1 MEKRNNIPLNKS
13 TLYLSLDNNVTN
25 MKKLKKYIVENYNG
39 RFTFSEL
46 MSEGVPKLFL
56 KIEAVKK
63 EIAKL
68 EADRKNA
75 VVPYKNEKDESKRKK
90 ILNVL
95 KDLTTKIKSKQKNLL
110 QLRDMED
117 KYVSQMSADAELDTS
132 VFEDTD
138 IGHQDN
144 EPGMLRADLSVIERY
159 ADELGEMMKSFEEM
173 DGEIDLPHWW
183 QTKIIKAKD
192 YLVGAKHYLKAE
204 LEKTDGILH
213 NKDTK

>member
-25 MKKLKKYIVENYNG
+25 MKKLKKYIVENYDG
-39 RFTFSEL
+39 RFTFSQL
-46 MSEGVPKLFL
+46 MSEGIPKLFL

-173 DGEIDLPHWW
+173 DAEIDLPHWW

-204 LEKTDGILH
+204 LEKTDNIIH
-213 NKDTK
+213 NKDN

>member
-25 MKKLKKYIVENYNG
+25 MKKLKKYIVENYDG
-39 RFTFSEL
+39 RFTFSQL
-46 MSEGVPKLFL
+46 MSEGIPKLFL

-68 EADRKNA
+68 EADRKKA

-95 KDLTTKIKSKQKNLL
+95 KDLTTKIKSRQKNLL

-173 DGEIDLPHWW
+173 DEEIDLPHWW

-213 NKDTK
+213 NKDIK

>member
-117 KYVSQMSADAELDTS
+117 KYVSQLSADAELDTS

-159 ADELGEMMKSFEEM
+159 ADELGEMMKSLEEM
-173 DGEIDLPHWW
+173 DEEIDLPHWW

-213 NKDTK
+213 NKYIK

>member
-75 VVPYKNEKDESKRKK
+75 VVPYKTEKDESKRKK

-213 NKDTK
+213 NKDIK

>member
-1 MEKRNNIPLNKS
+1 LEKRNNIPLNKS

-75 VVPYKNEKDESKRKK
+75 VVPYKTEKDESKRKK

-173 DGEIDLPHWW
+173 DEEIDLPHWW

-204 LEKTDGILH
+204 LEKTDNIIH
-213 NKDTK
+213 NKDN